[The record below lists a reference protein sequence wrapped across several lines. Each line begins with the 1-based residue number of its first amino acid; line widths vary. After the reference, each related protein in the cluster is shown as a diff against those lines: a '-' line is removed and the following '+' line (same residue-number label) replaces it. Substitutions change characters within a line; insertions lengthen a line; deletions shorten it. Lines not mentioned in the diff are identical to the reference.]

1 MEAAMW
7 GIQDTVTMHLG
18 NYYYTSATSQHD
30 GTGFI
35 LFFASGRR
43 IEKALRFADREAQP
57 LTTAVHM
64 TTMKPG
70 AQRPTL
76 VAGQQN

>member
-1 MEAAMW
+1 
-7 GIQDTVTMHLG
+7 MHLG

-57 LTTAVHM
+57 LTAAVR
-64 TTMKPG
+64 TRTMKLG
-70 AQRPTL
+70 AQRTAL
-76 VAGQQN
+76 MAVQQN